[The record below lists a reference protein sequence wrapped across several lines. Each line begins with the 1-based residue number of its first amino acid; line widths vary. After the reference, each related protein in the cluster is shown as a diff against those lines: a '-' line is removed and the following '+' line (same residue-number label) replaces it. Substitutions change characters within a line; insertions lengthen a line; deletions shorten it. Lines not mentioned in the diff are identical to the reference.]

1 MSALCEVVIPY
12 KDIHALRYSPLK
24 NLLLGR
30 SINHHLIKR
39 TPSRQI
45 ELLTPLYLVKKAFT
59 LKPLQVFSSQT
70 PPKVQIPIRQDMSH
84 IQVVVSNVPVRPG
97 FMRSN
102 NNNFDRGNAT
112 GSDGNE
118 EEEENITEEEDKEQE
133 SKRLII

>member
-1 MSALCEVVIPY
+1 MRHNQVVI
-12 KDIHALRYSPLK
+12 
-24 NLLLGR
+24 
-30 SINHHLIKR
+30 
-39 TPSRQI
+39 
-45 ELLTPLYLVKKAFT
+45 
-59 LKPLQVFSSQT
+59 
-70 PPKVQIPIRQDMSH
+70 
-84 IQVVVSNVPVRPG
+84 SNVPVRPG